1 MNSTHISHQLCSLI
15 FKNTAS
21 KTTIQDLYLNQIL
34 VNNVSIWFYL
44 IGCSISLILDTFL
57 FVVFLYK
64 NQLRQSPGDIFLGS
78 FVFEI
83 IMAIQWYIIAVSSYE
98 DKPLANNSLECQFTA
113 ALTLISHLGQYFY
126 ILAFFYFLTRQVKTS
141 FKAKNN
147 IQWLIHLGV
156 IILTLITCVIVF
168 SLNLTGKNVDGK
180 CSIVTSLLADYV
192 ITLGYTLTILIYIS
206 IGGYSIYYIKKNI
219 PNQYK
224 ERAQKFLKFSII
236 YFLTYLILI
245 FAAQLVELLA
255 SLSCTYQWNMNLNAM
270 YDTAAFFD
278 IMILILLPIIRV
290 NDPYTKRILL
300 KMFGYGQKQKQIIEE
315 NELELSKHN
324 SSVDQDLSILTSGIS
339 QIRQSE
345 LIINR
350 EKSQTDDNPFVSVL
364 QNKKRGQI
372 MCKMIAGLQIDQYSK
387 YNSLEVEII
396 NQKSDNIYEERK
408 IYKFNNDQIITTM
421 PYNLCQDF
429 VSLVEDFPQI
439 KVVSYTPIIF
449 HAIMNREKEKL
460 NIYESLDINNN
471 FEKITNASKNEGGKS
486 GQFFF
491 YSQDNQLIIKTVTQQ
506 ELKIIL
512 TMLKNYFQY
521 ILSNPNTLIAKIYGV
536 YTFEQEN
543 QKNINI
549 IVMRNIAQTSNTF
562 RIYDLKGSSYDREVA
577 KKDTNLQK
585 VVLKDLDFL
594 NIEKYLYISQE
605 DASLIA
611 ENAIKDSNFFKS
623 QGLIDYSLIV
633 FKILNEQNPDLIPKK
648 KANIFMCDDV
658 RYRYHIGIIDYLQE
672 YNVQKQFE
680 KYTKKIIKLNQ
691 NLDTSSQDP
700 KIYANR
706 FQQFIRRIT
715 KIE

>member
-1 MNSTHISHQLCSLI
+1 MNKTIITQEICYQI
-15 FKNTAS
+15 FKIQAS
-21 KTTIQDLYLNQIL
+21 YKSFSDPLLNLIL
-34 VNNVSIWFYL
+34 MNQVSIWFYI
-44 IGCSISLILDTFL
+44 IGCSISLILDTCL
-57 FVVFLYK
+57 LIIFLYK
-64 NQLRQSPGDIFLGS
+64 SQLRQSPGDIFLGS
-78 FVFEI
+78 FIFEI
-83 IMAIQWYIIAVSSYE
+83 LMAIQWYISAISSQE
-98 DKPLANNSLECQFTA
+98 KKPLANNSLECSFAA

-156 IILTLITCVIVF
+156 IILTLIICVIVF
-168 SLNLTGKNVDGK
+168 SLSLTGKNVDGK

-224 ERAQKFLKFSII
+224 ERAQKFLKFSFI

-245 FAAQLVELLA
+245 ISAQLVELLA
-255 SLSCTYQWNMNLNAM
+255 SLSCTYQWDLRLNAM

-278 IMILILLPIIRV
+278 ILILILLPIIRI

-300 KMFGYGQKQKQIIEE
+300 KMFGYKKKQKQIIEE
-315 NELELSKHN
+315 NELELSKNN
-324 SSVDQDLSILTSGIS
+324 SSVDQDISLLTSGIT
-339 QIRQSE
+339 QRQSE

-350 EKSQTDDNPFVSVL
+350 EKSQTDDNPFVNVL

-387 YNSLEVEII
+387 YNSLDIEIV
-396 NQKSDNIYEERK
+396 NQKSDNIYEEKK
-408 IYKFNNDQIITTM
+408 IYKFLNDQIITTM

-429 VSLVEDFPQI
+429 ISLVEDYPQI

-449 HAIMNREKEKL
+449 HAIMNRENDKL
-460 NIYESLDINNN
+460 DIYESLNINNN

-512 TMLKNYFQY
+512 SMLKNYFQY

-536 YTFEQEN
+536 FTFEQEN

-549 IVMRNIAQTSNTF
+549 IVMRNIAKTSNTF

-605 DASLIA
+605 DASYIA

-633 FKILNEQNPDLIPKK
+633 FKILNEKNQNLIPKNQ
-648 KANIFMCDDV
+648 ANTFMCDDI

-680 KYTKKIIKLNQ
+680 KYSKKIIKLNQ

-715 KIE
+715 KHE